1 MTTHNRYEISCT
13 YSNGE
18 SDILGH
24 WASKADAFFK
34 AVEYHNDDRFKDCA
48 IGIFDI
54 MAHHGNAEKWMI
66 NQQGEII
73 PVRWRGKQ

>member
-1 MTTHNRYEISCT
+1 MTTHSRYEVFVT
-13 YSNGE
+13 YSNGDSDVLTHRAHKEEAFE
-18 SDILGH
+18 S
-24 WASKADAFFK
+24 
-34 AVEYHNDDRFKDCA
+34 AVSYHNDDRFKDCA

-54 MAHHGNAEKWMI
+54 MAHHGNAEKWMV